1 MKVLLIED
9 EISVVSLIQRGLRDE
24 HNELDISVA
33 MDGLTGLKM
42 AGMNQFDLIILDVML
57 PGMDGLEV
65 CRNIRLTDPD
75 VPIIILSALNQTEDI
90 VAAFN
95 HDADEYLTKPF
106 KIDELRARVYRKS
119 RKSGTVRTT
128 PANIL
133 SISDLVLDKDSKAV
147 TRAGKV
153 IVLTAT
159 EYRLLEYLMQHMNRI
174 ITRVDILEEVWGM
187 DFNLSTN
194 VVDVYLNYLRKKI
207 DKTFTPKLIH
217 TVIGMGYVM
226 RVQENYENQN

>member
-1 MKVLLIED
+1 MKILLIED
-9 EISVVSLIQRGLRDE
+9 EIAVVSLIKRGLKDE
-24 HNELDISVA
+24 HIDLDISVA

-95 HDADEYLTKPF
+95 LDADEYLTKPF
-106 KIDELRARVYRKS
+106 KIDELKARVYRNS
-119 RKSGTVRTT
+119 RRSESVR
-128 PANIL
+128 PVASNVL
-133 SISDLVLDKDSKAV
+133 SISDLVLDKDSKTVA
-147 TRAGKV
+147 RAGKV

-159 EYRLLEYLMQHMNRI
+159 EYRLLEYLMQHMNRVV
-174 ITRVDILEEVWGM
+174 TRIDILEEVWGM

-207 DKTFTPKLIH
+207 DRNFTPKLIH
-217 TVIGMGYVM
+217 TVIGMGYVL
-226 RVQENYENQN
+226 RVQDNYDN

>member
-1 MKVLLIED
+1 MKILLIED
-9 EISVVSLIQRGLRDE
+9 EIAVVSLIKRSLMDE
-24 HNELDISVA
+24 NVDLDISVA

-42 AGMNQFDLIILDVML
+42 AGMNQFDLIILDIML

-95 HDADEYLTKPF
+95 LDADEYLTKPF
-106 KIDELRARVYRKS
+106 KIDELKARVFRKS
-119 RKSGTVRTT
+119 RKSGTVKTT
-128 PANIL
+128 PANL
-133 SISDLVLDKDSKAV
+133 LTISDLVLDKDSKSV

-159 EYRLLEYLMQHMNRI
+159 EHRLLEYLMQHMNRI

-187 DFNLSTN
+187 NFNLSTN

-207 DKTFTPKLIH
+207 DKNFSPKLIH

-226 RVQENYENQN
+226 RVQENYED

>member
-9 EISVVSLIQRGLRDE
+9 EIAVVSLIKRGLMDDD
-24 HNELDISVA
+24 NDLDISVA

-95 HDADEYLTKPF
+95 LDADEYLTKPF
-106 KIDELRARVYRKS
+106 KIDELKARVYRKS
-119 RKSGTVRTT
+119 RKSGIVRTA
-128 PANIL
+128 PANVLTIA
-133 SISDLVLDKDSKAV
+133 DLVLDKDSKTV

-159 EYRLLEYLMQHMNRI
+159 EYRLLEYLMQNMNRI

-207 DKTFTPKLIH
+207 DKNFTPKLIH
-217 TVIGMGYVM
+217 TVIGMGYVL
-226 RVQENYENQN
+226 RVQENHED

>member
-1 MKVLLIED
+1 MKILLIED
-9 EISVVSLIQRGLRDE
+9 EIAVVSLIKRSLMDE
-24 HNELDISVA
+24 NVDLDISVA

-42 AGMNQFDLIILDVML
+42 AGMNQFDLIILDIML

-95 HDADEYLTKPF
+95 LDADEYLTKPF
-106 KIDELRARVYRKS
+106 KIDELKARVFRKS
-119 RKSGTVRTT
+119 RKTGTVRTT
-128 PANIL
+128 PANL
-133 SISDLVLDKDSKAV
+133 LTISDLVLDKDSKSV

-159 EYRLLEYLMQHMNRI
+159 EHRLLEYLMQHMNRI

-187 DFNLSTN
+187 NFNLSTN

-207 DKTFTPKLIH
+207 DKNFSPKLIH
-217 TVIGMGYVM
+217 TVIGMGYVL
-226 RVQENYENQN
+226 RVQENHED

>member
-1 MKVLLIED
+1 MKILLIED
-9 EISVVSLIQRGLRDE
+9 EIAVVSLIKRSLMDE
-24 HNELDISVA
+24 NVDLDISVA

-95 HDADEYLTKPF
+95 LDADEYLTKPF
-106 KIDELRARVYRKS
+106 KIDELKARVFRKS
-119 RKSGTVRTT
+119 RKTGTVRTT
-128 PANIL
+128 PANL
-133 SISDLVLDKDSKAV
+133 LTISDLVLDKDSKSV

-159 EYRLLEYLMQHMNRI
+159 EHRLLEYLMQHMNRI

-187 DFNLSTN
+187 NFNLSTN

-207 DKTFTPKLIH
+207 DKNFSPKLIH
-217 TVIGMGYVM
+217 TVIGMGYVL
-226 RVQENYENQN
+226 RVQENHED

>member
-1 MKVLLIED
+1 MKILLIED
-9 EISVVSLIQRGLRDE
+9 EIAVVSLIKRSLMDE
-24 HNELDISVA
+24 NVDLDISVA

-42 AGMNQFDLIILDVML
+42 AGMNQFDLIILDIML

-95 HDADEYLTKPF
+95 LDADEYLTKPF
-106 KIDELRARVYRKS
+106 KIDELKARVFRKS
-119 RKSGTVRTT
+119 RKSGTVRAT
-128 PANIL
+128 PENL
-133 SISDLVLDKDSKAV
+133 LTISDLVLDKDSKSV

-159 EYRLLEYLMQHMNRI
+159 EHRLLEYLMQHMNRI

-187 DFNLSTN
+187 NFNLSTN

-207 DKTFTPKLIH
+207 DKNFSPKLIH
-217 TVIGMGYVM
+217 TVIGMGYVL
-226 RVQENYENQN
+226 RVQENHED

>member
-1 MKVLLIED
+1 MKILLIED
-9 EISVVSLIQRGLRDE
+9 EIAVVSLIKRSLMDE
-24 HNELDISVA
+24 NIDLDISVA

-42 AGMNQFDLIILDVML
+42 AGMNRFDLIILDIML

-95 HDADEYLTKPF
+95 LDADEYLTKPF
-106 KIDELRARVYRKS
+106 KIDELKARVFRKS

-128 PANIL
+128 PANL
-133 SISDLVLDKDSKAV
+133 LTISDLVLDKDSKSV

-159 EYRLLEYLMQHMNRI
+159 EHRLLEYLMQHMNRI

-187 DFNLSTN
+187 NFNLSTN

-207 DKTFTPKLIH
+207 DKNFSPKLIH
-217 TVIGMGYVM
+217 TVIGMGYVL
-226 RVQENYENQN
+226 RVQENHED

>member
-9 EISVVSLIQRGLRDE
+9 EIAVVSLIKRGLMDD
-24 HNELDISVA
+24 NSELDISVA

-42 AGMNQFDLIILDVML
+42 AGMHQFDLIILDVML

-75 VPIIILSALNQTEDI
+75 VPVIILSALNQTEDI

-95 HDADEYLTKPF
+95 QDADEYMTKPF
-106 KIDELRARVYRKS
+106 KMDELKARVYRKS
-119 RKSGTVRTT
+119 RKSGTVRAT

-133 SISDLVLDKDSKAV
+133 SIADLVLDKDSKTV

-159 EYRLLEYLMQHMNRI
+159 EYRLLEYLMQNMNRI

-207 DKTFTPKLIH
+207 DKNFSPKLIH
-217 TVIGMGYVM
+217 TVIGMGYVL
-226 RVQENYENQN
+226 RVQDNYEN

>member
-9 EISVVSLIQRGLRDE
+9 EIAVVSLIKRGLMDDN
-24 HNELDISVA
+24 NEMDISVA

-42 AGMNQFDLIILDVML
+42 AGMHQFDLIILDVML

-95 HDADEYLTKPF
+95 QDADEYMTKPF
-106 KIDELRARVYRKS
+106 KIDELKARVYRKS
-119 RKSGTVRTT
+119 RKSGTVRAT

-133 SISDLVLDKDSKAV
+133 SIADLVLDKDSKTV

-159 EYRLLEYLMQHMNRI
+159 EYRLLEYLMQNMNRI

-207 DKTFTPKLIH
+207 DKNFSPKLIH
-217 TVIGMGYVM
+217 TVIGMGYVL
-226 RVQENYENQN
+226 RVQDNYEN

>member
-1 MKVLLIED
+1 MKILLIED
-9 EISVVSLIQRGLRDE
+9 EIAVVSLIKRSLMDE
-24 HNELDISVA
+24 NVDLDISVA

-95 HDADEYLTKPF
+95 LDADEYLTKPF
-106 KIDELRARVYRKS
+106 KIDELKARVFRKS
-119 RKSGTVRTT
+119 RKTGTVRST
-128 PANIL
+128 PANL
-133 SISDLVLDKDSKAV
+133 LTISDLVLDKDSKSV

-159 EYRLLEYLMQHMNRI
+159 EHRLLEYLMQHMNRI

-187 DFNLSTN
+187 NFNLSTN

-207 DKTFTPKLIH
+207 DKNFSPKLIH
-217 TVIGMGYVM
+217 TVIGMGYVL
-226 RVQENYENQN
+226 RVQENHED

>member
-1 MKVLLIED
+1 MKILLIED
-9 EISVVSLIQRGLRDE
+9 EIAVVSLIKRSLMDE
-24 HNELDISVA
+24 NIDLDISVA

-42 AGMNQFDLIILDVML
+42 AGMNQFDLIILDIML

-95 HDADEYLTKPF
+95 LDADEYLTKPF
-106 KIDELRARVYRKS
+106 KIDELKARVFRKS

-128 PANIL
+128 PANLL
-133 SISDLVLDKDSKAV
+133 SISDLVLDKDSKSV

-159 EYRLLEYLMQHMNRI
+159 EHRLLEYLMQHMNRI

-187 DFNLSTN
+187 NFNLSTN

-207 DKTFTPKLIH
+207 DKNFSPKLIH
-217 TVIGMGYVM
+217 TVIGMGYVL
-226 RVQENYENQN
+226 RVQENHED

>member
-1 MKVLLIED
+1 MKILLIED
-9 EISVVSLIQRGLRDE
+9 EIAVVSLIKRSLMDE
-24 HNELDISVA
+24 NVDLDISVA

-42 AGMNQFDLIILDVML
+42 AGMNQFDLIILDIML

-95 HDADEYLTKPF
+95 LDADEYLTKPF
-106 KIDELRARVYRKS
+106 KIDELKARVFRKS
-119 RKSGTVRTT
+119 RKSGTVRAT
-128 PANIL
+128 PENL
-133 SISDLVLDKDSKAV
+133 LTISDLVLDKDSKSV

-159 EYRLLEYLMQHMNRI
+159 EHRLLEYLMQHMNRI

-187 DFNLSTN
+187 NFNLSTN

-207 DKTFTPKLIH
+207 DKNFSPKLIH

-226 RVQENYENQN
+226 RVQENYED

>member
-1 MKVLLIED
+1 MKILLIED
-9 EISVVSLIQRGLRDE
+9 EIAVVSLIKRSLMDE
-24 HNELDISVA
+24 NVDLDISVA

-42 AGMNQFDLIILDVML
+42 AGMNQFELIILDVML

-95 HDADEYLTKPF
+95 LDADEYLTKPF
-106 KIDELRARVYRKS
+106 KIDELKARVFRKS
-119 RKSGTVRTT
+119 RKTGTVRTT
-128 PANIL
+128 PANL
-133 SISDLVLDKDSKAV
+133 LTISDLVLDKDSKSV

-159 EYRLLEYLMQHMNRI
+159 EHRLLEYLMQHMNRI

-187 DFNLSTN
+187 NFNLSTN

-207 DKTFTPKLIH
+207 DKNFSPKLIH
-217 TVIGMGYVM
+217 TVIGMGYVL
-226 RVQENYENQN
+226 RVQENHED

>member
-9 EISVVSLIQRGLRDE
+9 EIAVVSLIKRGLSDE
-24 HNELDISVA
+24 DNELDISVA

-95 HDADEYLTKPF
+95 QDADDYLTKPF
-106 KIDELRARVYRKS
+106 KIDELKARVYRKS
-119 RKSGTVRTT
+119 RKSGTVRAT
-128 PANIL
+128 PANLLTIA
-133 SISDLVLDKDSKAV
+133 DLVLDKDSKTV
-147 TRAGKV
+147 TRAGKT

-159 EYRLLEYLMQHMNRI
+159 EYRLLEYLMQNMNRI
-174 ITRVDILEEVWGM
+174 ITRIDILEEVWGM

-207 DKTFTPKLIH
+207 DKNFTPKLIH
-217 TVIGMGYVM
+217 TVIGMGYVL
-226 RVQENYENQN
+226 RVQENYED

>member
-1 MKVLLIED
+1 MKILLIED
-9 EISVVSLIQRGLRDE
+9 EIAVVSLIKRSLMDE
-24 HNELDISVA
+24 NIDLDISVA

-42 AGMNQFDLIILDVML
+42 AGMNHFDLIILDIML

-95 HDADEYLTKPF
+95 LDADEYLTKPF
-106 KIDELRARVYRKS
+106 KIDELKARVFRKS

-128 PANIL
+128 PANLL
-133 SISDLVLDKDSKAV
+133 SISDLVLDKDSKSV

-159 EYRLLEYLMQHMNRI
+159 EHRLLEYLMQHMNRI

-187 DFNLSTN
+187 NFNLSTN

-207 DKTFTPKLIH
+207 DKNFSPKLIH
-217 TVIGMGYVM
+217 TVIGMGYVL
-226 RVQENYENQN
+226 RVQENHED